1 MVGITVF
8 FLSVCVSL
16 SQESK
21 VGELKRAF
29 ADSSSNPFPE
39 GRSDIDGAFAAAS
52 KLMSPRRMCFE
63 GDGGR
68 GTSRH
73 YNALLYIS
81 SITRA

>member
-1 MVGITVF
+1 M
-8 FLSVCVSL
+8 
-16 SQESK
+16 
-21 VGELKRAF
+21 GELKRAL
-29 ADSSSNPFPE
+29 ADSRSNPFPE
-39 GRSDIDGAFAAAS
+39 GKSNIDGAFAAAS
-52 KLMSPRRMCFE
+52 TLMSPRRMCFE